1 MRADSL
7 PCEVNDL
14 AGISDALD
22 DLAKRIGFRTA
33 PGLSE
38 RVIFRELFP
47 SGLTLLDKG
56 HLGDLGMSHITA
68 RQELREMVA
77 GLALPLVEQREPAE
91 QSPRETVNS

>member
-1 MRADSL
+1 MQSWATLTPAEQLLTMR
-7 PCEVNDL
+7 V
-14 AGISDALD
+14 
-22 DLAKRIGFRTA
+22 FT
-33 PGLSE
+33 
-38 RVIFRELFP
+38 
-47 SGLTLLDKG
+47 GLTLLDKG